1 MLRNSVNAARETL
14 SSGTITKSLLPSSLQ
29 VKCSGL
35 LLLLELVDADTI
47 TGSGRERAIGIEDRG
62 GGGEKIRREGGGK
75 ERIEKRVKGGSW
87 SQEVEEYV
95 SLW

>member
-47 TGSGRERAIGIEDRG
+47 TGSGRERAIGIEDREG
-62 GGGEKIRREGGGK
+62 GVKIRREGGGK
-75 ERIEKRVKGGSW
+75 ERIEGRGKGGSW